1 MRLVRLDR
9 RSVEMEEIVNRTKLA
24 IWVGLAGLD
33 SPSLTVDG

>member
-9 RSVEMEEIVNRTKLA
+9 RSVEMEDMLNGTKLV

-33 SPSLTVDG
+33 SILNRG